1 MVSKYKVKKI
11 KVIKNPLGNLFK
23 MISKKDYF
31 FNKFGE
37 IYFSEVYPAKFKGWK
52 IHKKRTQLITVVNG
66 SVKFFIKK
74 KLKDK
79 PKIIEIK
86 YPNKMNLLKIMPN
99 TYYSFKCISKK
110 KSLITNLIDE
120 VIK

>member
-11 KVIKNPLGNLFK
+11 KVIKNPKGNLFK

-110 KSLITNLIDE
+110 KSLIINLIDE